1 MTNGEVIIV
10 ACTSISL
17 MAAVSAFS
25 CWRLAKH
32 AEDETVALFHKFC
45 DVLEKT
51 SDNGSNSD
59 G

>member
-1 MTNGEVIIV
+1 
-10 ACTSISL
+10 

-51 SDNGSNSD
+51 SVKSTTDQEQN
-59 G
+59 